1 MRSSLSVAHR
11 NWCTQMLF
19 TGKIY
24 VTENRKMYTQNISP
38 IFSGGGNKK
47 DLSKT
52 EKSFMVQGESKSL
65 HSLTFASIQAI
76 DDEINRWREIL
87 SIDYAMFLRGELL
100 PTQIR

>member
-1 MRSSLSVAHR
+1 
-11 NWCTQMLF
+11 MLF

-52 EKSFMVQGESKSL
+52 EKSFMVDFYNQVRTEFERS
-65 HSLTFASIQAI
+65 A
-76 DDEINRWREIL
+76 
-87 SIDYAMFLRGELL
+87 
-100 PTQIR
+100 